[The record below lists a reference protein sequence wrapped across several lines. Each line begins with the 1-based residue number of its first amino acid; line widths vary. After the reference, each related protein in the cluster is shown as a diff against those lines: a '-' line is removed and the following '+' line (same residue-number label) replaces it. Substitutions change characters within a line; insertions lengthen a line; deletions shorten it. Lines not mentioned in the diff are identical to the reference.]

1 MYKNLKKR
9 PVVIGLICFMH
20 MLFWGN
26 AYGQTFSAN
35 MQAAYEA
42 CLSMRKA
49 IGSGSQTSLR
59 AANEAFAVCET
70 KTFEVLRCLTPDPLP
85 LDGHFVFDEAFVD
98 DLIEGRDVYKFAQ
111 RYAKREKDR
120 GTSSSGQIFD
130 KTCAVRSLSSVKYS
144 FPSKGLQELAVVTE
158 PGGLIT
164 LRIYDKTNDKW
175 YNDTEDVKTGRE
187 SRWMIMNLP
196 ENKRS
201 VLEIEIINTVDKDIS
216 FVILSN

>member
-1 MYKNLKKR
+1 MNKKLKKKT
-9 PVVIGLICFMH
+9 VVVELICLMQ
-20 MLFWGN
+20 MVFWGN
-26 AYGQTFSAN
+26 VYGQTFSAN

-49 IGSGSQTSLR
+49 IGSGSQTS
-59 AANEAFAVCET
+59 F
-70 KTFEVLRCLTPDPLP
+70 
-85 LDGHFVFDEAFVD
+85 

-130 KTCAVRSLSSVKYS
+130 KTCAVKGLSSVKYS

-158 PGGLIT
+158 PGGLVT

-196 ENKRS
+196 ENKRC

>member
-1 MYKNLKKR
+1 MDKSFYRK
-9 PVVIGLICFMH
+9 PVVVGLIFSMQLLFMS
-20 MLFWGN
+20 N
-26 AYGQTFSAN
+26 VYEQKFSTN

-42 CLSMRKA
+42 CLNMRKA
-49 IGSGSQTSLR
+49 IGSGSQTSLM
-59 AANEAFAVCET
+59 AANKAFAACKT

-111 RYAKREKDR
+111 RYARRGKNR

-130 KTCAVRSLSSVKYS
+130 KTCAVKGLSSVKFS

-164 LRIYDKTNDKW
+164 LRIYDKTNNKW
-175 YNDTEDVKTGRE
+175 YNDTEDVKIGRA
-187 SRWMIMNLP
+187 SRCMIMNLP

-201 VLEIEIINTVDKDIS
+201 VLEIEIINTVNKDIS

>member
-1 MYKNLKKR
+1 MNKNQKKKS
-9 PVVIGLICFMH
+9 VVVGLIYFMQVS
-20 MLFWGN
+20 FWGN
-26 AYGQTFSAN
+26 VYGQTFSMN

-59 AANEAFAVCET
+59 AANEAFAACKT
-70 KTFEVLRCLTPDPLP
+70 KTFAVLRCLIPDPLS
-85 LDGHFVFDEAFVD
+85 LDGHFVFDETFVN

-158 PGGLIT
+158 PGGLVT

-187 SRWMIMNLP
+187 SRCMIMNLP
-196 ENKRS
+196 EDKRS
-201 VLEIEIINTVDKDIS
+201 VLEVEIINTVNKDIS

>member
-59 AANEAFAVCET
+59 AAKEAFAACET
-70 KTFEVLRCLTPDPLP
+70 KTFEVLRCLAPDPLP
-85 LDGHFVFDEAFVD
+85 LDGHLVFDEAFVD

-158 PGGLIT
+158 PGGLVT

>member
-1 MYKNLKKR
+1 MNKKLKKKT
-9 PVVIGLICFMH
+9 VVVGLICLMQ
-20 MLFWGN
+20 MVFWGN
-26 AYGQTFSAN
+26 VYGQTFSAN

-59 AANEAFAVCET
+59 AANEVFAACET

-158 PGGLIT
+158 PGGLVT

>member
-1 MYKNLKKR
+1 MDKSFYRK
-9 PVVIGLICFMH
+9 PVVVGLIFSMQLLFM
-20 MLFWGN
+20 GN
-26 AYGQTFSAN
+26 VYGQKFSTN

-42 CLSMRKA
+42 CLNMRKA
-49 IGSGSQTSLR
+49 IGSGSQTSLM
-59 AANEAFAVCET
+59 AANKAFAACKT

-111 RYAKREKDR
+111 RYARRGKNR

-130 KTCAVRSLSSVKYS
+130 KTCAVKGLSSVKFS
-144 FPSKGLQELAVVTE
+144 FPSKGQQELAVVTE

-164 LRIYDKTNDKW
+164 LRIYDKTNNKW
-175 YNDTEDVKTGRE
+175 YNDTEDVKIGRA
-187 SRWMIMNLP
+187 SRCMIMNLP

-201 VLEIEIINTVDKDIS
+201 VLEIEIINTVNKDIS

>member
-1 MYKNLKKR
+1 MNKKFKNR
-9 PVVIGLICFMH
+9 PVVVGFICFMQ
-20 MLFWGN
+20 MLFLSN

-59 AANEAFAVCET
+59 AAKEAFAACET
-70 KTFEVLRCLTPDPLP
+70 KTFEVLRCLAPDPLP
-85 LDGHFVFDEAFVD
+85 LDGHLVFDEAFVD

-130 KTCAVRSLSSVKYS
+130 KTCAVRG
-144 FPSKGLQELAVVTE
+144 FHP
-158 PGGLIT
+158 
-164 LRIYDKTNDKW
+164 
-175 YNDTEDVKTGRE
+175 
-187 SRWMIMNLP
+187 
-196 ENKRS
+196 
-201 VLEIEIINTVDKDIS
+201 
-216 FVILSN
+216 